1 MLAEASEVAAT
12 TLFRSLVQWVVQCHE
27 RDTVN
32 FRTRLVLR
40 VFLEILF
47 SVSILT
53 YLFLRLTLAPSH
65 GPLSVKGDYGL
76 SEREWNYSSISKF
89 SGLSRWESA
98 LDLGVQHGPS
108 FPLLSFINV
117 LFPDTGRLIHSSYMS
132 CIEFIG

>member
-98 LDLGVQHGPS
+98 LDLGVQSMDHPFRCCPLSMFS
-108 FPLLSFINV
+108 FQIQEGSFTHHTCHV
-117 LFPDTGRLIHSSYMS
+117 
-132 CIEFIG
+132 